1 MVKELK
7 DSKKDRKKQV
17 IDSGTTEQKKLIERQ
32 ENKAANLKLTVDT
45 LSIILTPIPAFAEK
59 LEALKESVPP
69 LLLAETDDFE
79 NVKSP
84 EAEGLN
90 RELEKRKTEAQQNLQ
105 YFYDSLKDEVERST
119 DIKEEL
125 DREEKQLKA
134 KLARTKDQAAAKQ
147 LRSELQEKQKAF

>member
-1 MVKELK
+1 VAAMVKELK

-59 LEALKESVPP
+59 LESLKESVPP

-90 RELEKRKTEAQQNLQ
+90 RELEKRKTEAQQNL
-105 YFYDSLKDEVERST
+105 
-119 DIKEEL
+119 
-125 DREEKQLKA
+125 
-134 KLARTKDQAAAKQ
+134 
-147 LRSELQEKQKAF
+147 